1 MAWFS
6 KFPRLINIFIRHS
19 NPGLEAVLEKLINQ
33 GEYTMASI
41 QDLKD
46 AVANE
51 AGEVKSKLDEQTAK
65 IQALSDLLAA
75 GGSVTSADL
84 DEVKL
89 AIENIFT
96 PSAPEV
102 A

>member
-33 GEYTMASI
+33 GEYIMATLQDI
-41 QDLKD
+41 QD

-51 AGEVKSKLDEQTAK
+51 AVEVKFKLDEQAAK
-65 IQALSDLLAA
+65 IQELSDLVAA
-75 GGSVTSADL
+75 GGNVTSADL
-84 DEVKL
+84 DALKTS
-89 AIENIFT
+89 IENIFT
-96 PSAPEV
+96 P
-102 A
+102 